1 MVQSAFGYS
10 AVLAWLTKQGGASA
24 RVYFAIFGYVYFKIS
39 RIFQYFRLF
48 ISFHGEFLWIFP
60 FFKFEHCVIVKG
72 IFKKPW
78 SHFQL
83 LIGKIRFEIPK
94 PRQDPPSHFHNSNS
108 ILIYISPMTFLD
120 YFMFNRDKSK
130 LAMVSRIMSC
140 RHVSIIGN

>member
-1 MVQSAFGYS
+1 MWYS
-10 AVLAWLTKQGGASA
+10 QLLD
-24 RVYFAIFGYVYFKIS
+24 I
-39 RIFQYFRLF
+39 RLF
-48 ISFHGEFLWIFP
+48 WLDSPNKVELQRVSTLQSSGMFFSKFQEFFNIFVCLLAFMENFYEYP
-60 FFKFEHCVIVKG
+60 FFKFEHCVIVKR

-94 PRQDPPSHFHNSNS
+94 PRQDPPSHFHNNNS